1 MRSLLISALIF
12 SFSNSMCYAN
22 EVESVQQF
30 EQAAKADLLL
40 KKANVLDH
48 CVPPKYPKAAQLNRF
63 QGNARVLLKID
74 PSGKINA
81 VDFLRSS
88 GWWILDE
95 ALAKSVIGCKI
106 LDEAPGKEMTAAVNY
121 NFRLDEKYRYDADPE
136 LIADSCEKSD
146 SVRIAEPKE
155 NGLGIVVGSLVSK
168 TGEVQR
174 TSLEWASGD
183 EALDRESIRLVKSCK
198 FHPATTAG
206 KQYNAPYSIRLLP
219 VSK

>member
-1 MRSLLISALIF
+1 MRGLLFSALTLCLSSSI
-12 SFSNSMCYAN
+12 CLAN
-22 EVESVQQF
+22 EPNSISPQ
-30 EQAAKADLLL
+30 EQAVAADMLL
-40 KKANVLDH
+40 KKVNIHDH
-48 CVPPKYPKAAQLNRF
+48 CIPPKYPKAAQLNHF
-63 QGNARVLLKID
+63 HGSTKVTLKID
-74 PSGKINA
+74 PSGRVTA

-106 LDEAPGKEMTAAVNY
+106 LDEAPGKELSAAIQY
-121 NFRLDEKYRYDADPE
+121 NFRLDEKIRFDKDPE

-146 SVRIAEPKE
+146 LVRIADPTE

-183 EALDRESIRLVKSCK
+183 EALDRESIRVVKSCK

-206 KQYNAPYSIRLLP
+206 KQYNAPYSSRLLP

>member
-1 MRSLLISALIF
+1 M
-12 SFSNSMCYAN
+12 
-22 EVESVQQF
+22 
-30 EQAAKADLLL
+30 LL
-40 KKANVLDH
+40 KKIDILDH

-63 QGNARVLLKID
+63 HGSARVLLKID
-74 PSGKINA
+74 TDGKVDA

-88 GWWILDE
+88 GWWVLDE
-95 ALAKSVIGCKI
+95 ALAKSVVGCKI
-106 LDEAPGKEMTAAVNY
+106 LDQAPGKDITAAVSY
-121 NFRLDEKYRYDADPE
+121 HFRLDEKYRFDADPE

-146 SVRIAEPKE
+146 LVKIADPKE

-183 EALDRESIRLVKSCK
+183 EALDRESIRVVKSCK
-198 FHPATTAG
+198 FNPATTAG
-206 KQYNAPYSIRLLP
+206 KLYNAPYSIRLLP

>member
-1 MRSLLISALIF
+1 M
-12 SFSNSMCYAN
+12 
-22 EVESVQQF
+22 
-30 EQAAKADLLL
+30 AA
-40 KKANVLDH
+40 
-48 CVPPKYPKAAQLNRF
+48 KYPKAALRNRF
-63 QGNARVLLKID
+63 HGNAKVLLKID

-88 GWWILDE
+88 GWWILDQT
-95 ALAKSVIGCKI
+95 LAKSVIGCKI
-106 LDEAPGKEMTAAVNY
+106 LDEAPGKELNAAVNY
-121 NFRLDEKYRYDADPE
+121 IFRLDEELRFDMDPE
-136 LIADSCEKSD
+136 LIADSCDKSD
-146 SVRIAEPKE
+146 SVRIADPTE

-198 FHPATTAG
+198 FKPATTAG
-206 KQYNAPYSIRLLP
+206 KQYNAPYSVRLLP